1 MKKLNEEYEQHLRK
15 TFKRIQDTID
25 ELTNEISLYAI
36 KVRSLESDLYRVR
49 AQRDEANDRVISLE
63 TNLNIQQNNTKIAYD
78 EVNRLRDIIQDF
90 SQSFSQSSVE
100 VLNDD

>member
-25 ELTNEISLYAI
+25 ELTNDTSLYAI

-49 AQRDEANDRVISLE
+49 AQRDEANDRIISLE

>member
-25 ELTNEISLYAI
+25 ELTNDTSLYAI

-49 AQRDEANDRVISLE
+49 AQRDEANDRIISLE
-63 TNLNIQQNNTKIAYD
+63 TNLNIQQK
-78 EVNRLRDIIQDF
+78 QH
-90 SQSFSQSSVE
+90 
-100 VLNDD
+100 

>member
-49 AQRDEANDRVISLE
+49 AQRDEANDRIISLE

>member
-25 ELTNEISLYAI
+25 ELTNDTSLYAI